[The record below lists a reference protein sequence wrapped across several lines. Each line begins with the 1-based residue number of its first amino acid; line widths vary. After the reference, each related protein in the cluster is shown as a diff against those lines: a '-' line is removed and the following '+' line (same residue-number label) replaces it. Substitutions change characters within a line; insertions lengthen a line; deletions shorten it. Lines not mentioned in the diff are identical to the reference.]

1 MPTLHREG
9 RLKPVRAHFVPFV
22 SGVIPSDGTGIDRVG
37 DRRSGFTLIELLVVI
52 AIIAVL
58 IALLLPAVQ
67 AAREAARRM
76 QCVNNLKQIGLALQN
91 YHSSVGSFPIGQSW
105 AKTTPGATYG
115 GNPWGAHAQ
124 MLSFLEQGTMF
135 NAINFCFAPAQAPNQ
150 AYHTNSTVLF
160 LQVSTFVCP
169 SDGLSPL
176 SIATSV
182 MSSEPLVFN
191 CNYQGSTGTT
201 VEAVGSSGLNVSMQ
215 QTTGI
220 FGFDDPILHGVPVY
234 SMANVT
240 DGTSNTIAYSEHLI
254 GGGTANVTDVRR
266 ASFGGV
272 TQVASAVTSDAW
284 NLSPQVQQA
293 LTACSTFA
301 QANLTTGVA
310 DTLDGATWLDGY
322 LGATLFNTITPPNNP
337 QYAWASCGTNA
348 LNGSWGL
355 AGFVNV
361 TSNHPGGANYAF
373 VDGSVHFLKSSISI
387 QTYWSLGTKADGEVI
402 SSDSY

>member
-1 MPTLHREG
+1 
-9 RLKPVRAHFVPFV
+9 
-22 SGVIPSDGTGIDRVG
+22 
-37 DRRSGFTLIELLVVI
+37 
-52 AIIAVL
+52 
-58 IALLLPAVQ
+58 
-67 AAREAARRM
+67 
-76 QCVNNLKQIGLALQN
+76 
-91 YHSSVGSFPIGQSW
+91 
-105 AKTTPGATYG
+105 
-115 GNPWGAHAQ
+115 

-150 AYHTNSTVLF
+150 AYHTNSTVLY
-160 LQVSTFVCP
+160 LKVATFICP

-176 SIATSV
+176 TIATSV

-201 VEAVGSSGLNVSMQ
+201 IEGVGNSGLNVSIQ

-220 FGFDDPILHGVPVY
+220 FGFDDPNLHGVPVY
-234 SMANVT
+234 NMANVT
-240 DGTSNTIAYSEHLI
+240 DGSSNTIAYSEHLI

-272 TQVASAVTSDAW
+272 TQVASAVALDPWS
-284 NLSPQVQQA
+284 LLPQVQQA

-301 QANLTTGVA
+301 QANLNTGLA

-337 QYAWASCGTNA
+337 QYAWASCGANA

-355 AGFVNV
+355 AGFVNA
-361 TSNHPGGANYAF
+361 TSNHPGGANYCF
-373 VDGSVHFLKSSISI
+373 VDGSVHFLKGSIDMR
-387 QTYWSLGTKADGEVI
+387 TYWSLGTKADGEVI
-402 SSDSY
+402 SSDAY